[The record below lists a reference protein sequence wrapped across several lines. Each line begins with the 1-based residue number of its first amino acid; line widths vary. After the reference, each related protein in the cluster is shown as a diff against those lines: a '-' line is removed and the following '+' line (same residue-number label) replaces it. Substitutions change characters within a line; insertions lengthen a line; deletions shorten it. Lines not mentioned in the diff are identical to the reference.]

1 MTSKQAKQQTK
12 AMRQLRKIKR
22 QLQAAGAGA

>member
-1 MTSKQAKQQTK
+1 MNKQEKQRSKALKK
-12 AMRQLRKIKR
+12 ARKIKR